1 MIRGNLNNIIKILS
15 GGAMVLTYNSWFESN
30 KQSILIKQLK
40 DNLNSVNNEM
50 VNLNKVIANTTD
62 ENIKNKLIARVQ
74 EIEENYRSLNNNL
87 KNI

>member
-87 KNI
+87 KNN

>member
-50 VNLNKVIANTTD
+50 VNLNKVIANTT
-62 ENIKNKLIARVQ
+62 
-74 EIEENYRSLNNNL
+74 YYG
-87 KNI
+87 